1 MKTRKAYAAALLAA
15 GLLSILGCAPAMA
28 DTDGFSEEYYRFQNP
43 DEILSGDEAEQLN
56 EQLDEISHNQNFD
69 VTAALVDSLNGESVE
84 AYADNLY
91 DDCDF
96 GYGDERD
103 GVLLLVS
110 LEDHDWYIST
120 CGYGITVFTDAGIRY
135 IGEQIRPQ
143 LADGDYLGA
152 FENYIELCDD
162 FIDQANSGEAY
173 DTDHMP
179 KKPLSAIWLG
189 LSFAAGLGAA
199 LLAVGSM
206 KSQLKSVGMQREA
219 RDYIR
224 PGSLQ
229 VTSSGDYFLYRTIQN
244 QKAPAEAALIPHPPE
259 ERMAGAEE
267 SSRSSLWLTI
277 FRSAQ
282 NELCLKKRT
291 AILLVNHAHILIIK
305 GNAFCAD

>member
-1 MKTRKAYAAALLAA
+1 MKTRKTYAAALLAA
-15 GLLSILGCAPAMA
+15 GLLSILGGAPAMA

-69 VTAALVDSLNGESVE
+69 VTAALVDSLSGESVE

-110 LEDHDWYIST
+110 LEDHDW
-120 CGYGITVFTDAGIRY
+120 Y

-229 VTSSGDYFLYRTIQN
+229 VTSSGDYFLYRTIHRTE
-244 QKAPAEAALIPHPPE
+244 KPKPK
-259 ERMAGAEE
+259 
-267 SSRSSLWLTI
+267 SSGGSSTHT
-277 FRSAQ
+277 SSSG
-282 NELCLKKRT
+282 RT
-291 AILLVNHAHILIIK
+291 HGGGGGK
-305 GNAFCAD
+305 F

>member
-1 MKTRKAYAAALLAA
+1 MKTRKTYAAALLAA

-28 DTDGFSEEYYRFQNP
+28 ETDGFSEEYYRFQNP

-69 VTAALVDSLNGESVE
+69 VTAALVDSLSGESVE

-143 LADGDYLGA
+143 LTDGDYLGA

-162 FIDQANSGEAY
+162 FIDQANIGEAY

-229 VTSSGDYFLYRTIQN
+229 VTSGGDYFLYRTIHRTE
-244 QKAPAEAALIPHPPE
+244 KPKPK
-259 ERMAGAEE
+259 
-267 SSRSSLWLTI
+267 SSGGSSTHT
-277 FRSAQ
+277 SSSG
-282 NELCLKKRT
+282 RT
-291 AILLVNHAHILIIK
+291 HGGGGGK
-305 GNAFCAD
+305 F

>member
-69 VTAALVDSLNGESVE
+69 VTAALVDSLSGESVE

-152 FENYIELCDD
+152 FENYI
-162 FIDQANSGEAY
+162 
-173 DTDHMP
+173 
-179 KKPLSAIWLG
+179 
-189 LSFAAGLGAA
+189 
-199 LLAVGSM
+199 
-206 KSQLKSVGMQREA
+206 
-219 RDYIR
+219 
-224 PGSLQ
+224 
-229 VTSSGDYFLYRTIQN
+229 
-244 QKAPAEAALIPHPPE
+244 
-259 ERMAGAEE
+259 
-267 SSRSSLWLTI
+267 
-277 FRSAQ
+277 
-282 NELCLKKRT
+282 
-291 AILLVNHAHILIIK
+291 
-305 GNAFCAD
+305 

>member
-1 MKTRKAYAAALLAA
+1 MKTRKAYAATLE
-15 GLLSILGCAPAMA
+15 S
-28 DTDGFSEEYYRFQNP
+28 
-43 DEILSGDEAEQLN
+43 LSGDEAEQLN
-56 EQLDEISHNQNFD
+56 EQLDEISHSQNFD

-120 CGYGITVFTDAGIRY
+120 CGYGITVFTDAGIQY

-229 VTSSGDYFLYRTIQN
+229 VTSGGDYFLYHTIHRTE
-244 QKAPAEAALIPHPPE
+244 KPK
-259 ERMAGAEE
+259 
-267 SSRSSLWLTI
+267 SSGGSSTHT
-277 FRSAQ
+277 SSSG
-282 NELCLKKRT
+282 RT
-291 AILLVNHAHILIIK
+291 HGGGGGK
-305 GNAFCAD
+305 F

>member
-1 MKTRKAYAAALLAA
+1 MQKLRNIAIIAHVDHGKTTLVDKMILA
-15 GLLSILGCAPAMA
+15 GNILRDNAKQSGELIL
-28 DTDGFSEEYYRFQNP
+28 DNNDLERERGIT
-43 DEILSGDEAEQLN
+43 ILSKN
-56 EQLDEISHNQNFD
+56 
-69 VTAALVDSLNGESVE
+69 VSVIYKDYKINIIDTPGH
-84 AYADNLY
+84 A
-91 DDCDF
+91 DF
-96 GYGDERD
+96 GGEVERVLNMCD

-229 VTSSGDYFLYRTIQN
+229 VTSGGDYFLYRTIHRTE
-244 QKAPAEAALIPHPPE
+244 KPKPK
-259 ERMAGAEE
+259 
-267 SSRSSLWLTI
+267 SSGGSSTHT
-277 FRSAQ
+277 SSSG
-282 NELCLKKRT
+282 RT
-291 AILLVNHAHILIIK
+291 HGGGGGK
-305 GNAFCAD
+305 F

>member
-179 KKPLSAIWLG
+179 KKPLSAIWFG
-189 LSFAAGLGAA
+189 ISFIVGLGGA
-199 LLAVGSM
+199 LLVVGVN
-206 KSQLKSVGMQREA
+206 KSELKSVGKQNEA
-219 RDYIR
+219 QNYVC
-224 PGSLQ
+224 PGSMR
-229 VTSSGDYFLYRTIQN
+229 VTKRSDLFLYRKVTRTEKPQP
-244 QKAPAEAALIPHPPE
+244 K
-259 ERMAGAEE
+259 
-267 SSRSSLWLTI
+267 SSGSGGSSTHT
-277 FRSAQ
+277 SSS
-282 NELCLKKRT
+282 
-291 AILLVNHAHILIIK
+291 
-305 GNAFCAD
+305 GNTHGGGGGKF

>member
-1 MKTRKAYAAALLAA
+1 MQKLRNIAIIAHVDHGKTTLVDKMILAGHILRDNAKPA
-15 GLLSILGCAPAMA
+15 GELILDNNDLERERGI
-28 DTDGFSEEYYRFQNP
+28 T
-43 DEILSGDEAEQLN
+43 ILSKN
-56 EQLDEISHNQNFD
+56 
-69 VTAALVDSLNGESVE
+69 VSVIYKDYKINIIDTPGH
-84 AYADNLY
+84 A
-91 DDCDF
+91 DF
-96 GYGDERD
+96 GGEVERVLNMCD

-229 VTSSGDYFLYRTIQN
+229 VTSGGDYFLYRTIHRTE
-244 QKAPAEAALIPHPPE
+244 KPKPK
-259 ERMAGAEE
+259 
-267 SSRSSLWLTI
+267 SSGGSSTHT
-277 FRSAQ
+277 SSSG
-282 NELCLKKRT
+282 RT
-291 AILLVNHAHILIIK
+291 HGGGGGK
-305 GNAFCAD
+305 F

>member
-1 MKTRKAYAAALLAA
+1 M
-15 GLLSILGCAPAMA
+15 
-28 DTDGFSEEYYRFQNP
+28 
-43 DEILSGDEAEQLN
+43 
-56 EQLDEISHNQNFD
+56 
-69 VTAALVDSLNGESVE
+69 
-84 AYADNLY
+84 
-91 DDCDF
+91 
-96 GYGDERD
+96 
-103 GVLLLVS
+103 LLLVS

-162 FIDQANSGEAY
+162 FIEQANSGEAY

-229 VTSSGDYFLYRTIQN
+229 VTSGGDYFLYRTIHRTE
-244 QKAPAEAALIPHPPE
+244 KPKPK
-259 ERMAGAEE
+259 
-267 SSRSSLWLTI
+267 SSGGSSTHT
-277 FRSAQ
+277 SSSG
-282 NELCLKKRT
+282 RT
-291 AILLVNHAHILIIK
+291 HGGGGGK
-305 GNAFCAD
+305 F

>member
-1 MKTRKAYAAALLAA
+1 M
-15 GLLSILGCAPAMA
+15 
-28 DTDGFSEEYYRFQNP
+28 
-43 DEILSGDEAEQLN
+43 
-56 EQLDEISHNQNFD
+56 
-69 VTAALVDSLNGESVE
+69 TAALVDSLNGESVE

-120 CGYGITVFTDAGIRY
+120 CGYGITVFTDAGIQY
-135 IGEQIRPQ
+135 IGEQIRSQ

-229 VTSSGDYFLYRTIQN
+229 VTSNGDYFLYRTIHRTE
-244 QKAPAEAALIPHPPE
+244 KPKPK
-259 ERMAGAEE
+259 
-267 SSRSSLWLTI
+267 SSGGSSTHT
-277 FRSAQ
+277 SSSG
-282 NELCLKKRT
+282 RT
-291 AILLVNHAHILIIK
+291 HGGGGGK
-305 GNAFCAD
+305 F